1 MGPGDG
7 GTGLGADTAGA
18 EVTAGGTAVGEVTA
32 VTGSL
37 ALGAA
42 TAGAELT
49 EGTAG
54 AVVVAA
60 IVAAVDCD
68 FSGRVLSVGVR
79 GVGGDAVARLEAED
93 AADGRR
99 SCSGFFVA
107 LLGGTTIAVR
117 LRVVRVFD
125 AVVAG
130 LRTTASGTTT

>member
-60 IVAAVDCD
+60 IVAAGDCD
-68 FSGRVLSVGVR
+68 FSGRVVGVR